1 MEMILF
7 GSKPVTVTRES
18 LMAMPPHQRSECVA
32 LMRESGKSEL
42 AIGTMLGIGTGVVT
56 RLIEAKHLYSVPK
69 AAEERVQPEEIPA
82 AVLEKI
88 DISRNGL
95 RLLRRIGR
103 DRQGWTAGKA
113 TVSSETGLY
122 DTALERAMNEVLDR
136 GFAVKLGQLGRGQ
149 APCYCVTPMGRETL
163 IAAAKAS
170 AAVKAEA

>member
-18 LMAMPPHQRSECVA
+18 LMAMPPHQRSECLA

-42 AIGTMLGIGTGVVT
+42 AIGTMLGIGTGVVA

-69 AAEERVQPEEIPA
+69 AAEERIAPEEIPA
-82 AVLEKI
+82 SVFERI

-103 DRQGWTAGKA
+103 ERQGWTAGKA
-113 TVSSETGLY
+113 TVSAETGLY

-136 GFAVKLGQLGRGQ
+136 GLVVKLGQLGRGQ
-149 APCYCVTPMGRETL
+149 APCYCVTPMGRVMLTQ
-163 IAAAKAS
+163 AATAAKA
-170 AAVKAEA
+170 EA